1 MPGTTLV
8 LFVVALQLL
17 SPALSQSN
25 VNNTYCVTIT
35 ILISTGNERPIFDD
49 DSLDISV
56 FENHNVCKFL
66 KLIASIEWYF
76 AKLEFHL
83 C

>member
-1 MPGTTLV
+1 MSGTTLV

-56 FENHNVCKFL
+56 FENHNVCKFF
-66 KLIASIEWYF
+66 KTQ
-76 AKLEFHL
+76 
-83 C
+83 